1 MMSIHMIVNIDLHL
15 RITHESTGAYF
26 QWGPYFNNNNTKIYY
41 VKQRNVSKILV
52 IVHNQG
58 TIDNIVLPFIVHS
71 TPKLPVRTP
80 GV

>member
-41 VKQRNVSKILV
+41 VKQKECRQDFGNS
-52 IVHNQG
+52 
-58 TIDNIVLPFIVHS
+58 S
-71 TPKLPVRTP
+71 
-80 GV
+80 